1 MPPAQTDP
9 GRYRD
14 AVDRGRTGDKI
25 AATDPAAAPVPT
37 DAETGG
43 RGTSLSASAASTR
56 IQERHRAP
64 EQTAA
69 PHTNPGRAQWQIPGR
84 GMAWGMGIGFA
95 LMILLGLAAAIVML
109 P

>member
-1 MPPAQTDP
+1 MPPAQTDA

-25 AATDPAAAPVPT
+25 AVPDPAAAPVHT

-43 RGTSLSASAASTR
+43 HGTSSSASAAATR
-56 IQERHRAP
+56 VQERHRAP

-84 GMAWGMGIGFA
+84 GMAWVMALGFA
-95 LMILLGLAAAIVML
+95 LMILLGLVFAVAML